1 MTGSF
6 VRALFD
12 EAPPGTFAEGYVFI
26 ASPDLTE
33 AETDP
38 DAGYWH
44 CDIAGEDRLTWSAK
58 VYELF
63 GLPTGSPIVREQ
75 IVALYEAC
83 SREALQRVRKYA
95 LSRAYGFILDAAIEP
110 AASEAQWIRILAVPI
125 LAERRI
131 GALHGLKRKL

>member
-1 MTGSF
+1 MSGSF

-12 EAPPGTFAEGYVFI
+12 EAPAGTFADGYVFL
-26 ASPDLTE
+26 AAPDLTE
-33 AETDP
+33 AKTDP
-38 DAGYWH
+38 DAGYWL
-44 CDIAGEDRLTWSAK
+44 CDIAGEERLKWSAK

-63 GLPTGSPIVREQ
+63 GLQAGSPIVREQ
-75 IVALYEAC
+75 IVALYEEC

-110 AASEAQWIRILAVPI
+110 EGSGTRWIRILAVPI